1 MKKFIFSVFIFII
14 IFISFF
20 ILFNALFYIYNS
32 NMESNYIVDKSK
44 SILVLGDSHTEC
56 AINDSIVIKSVNIS
70 KSADAY
76 FYSFIKLRKFL
87 KINSGIKTVILGISE
102 KSLYNKNWLYKP
114 NKANAYF
121 RLMNLN
127 DFRVLLE
134 SGGIK
139 TFANL
144 AKASFD
150 NFSKLLIIKKSNYKD
165 MGIGGYLYF
174 KREKLD
180 EAITRYKKQ
189 KSIDRPYSEIQVE
202 YLLKI
207 VNLCQEYT
215 VKLILLNTPTY
226 VYCKNENDSEKLEQ
240 FINKNID
247 NSVEYWDYSN
257 YLLPDFC
264 YGDLV
269 HLNYRGAEIFSKKLQ
284 NDINR
289 YFYCK

>member
-1 MKKFIFSVFIFII
+1 
-14 IFISFF
+14 
-20 ILFNALFYIYNS
+20 
-32 NMESNYIVDKSK
+32 MESNYIVDKSK

-127 DFRVLLE
+127 DFKVLLE